1 MLKGAA
7 TARPLGMATVKMTTY
22 ATRPPPGRRPPT
34 ARGVRRV
41 RVRIHSVYS
50 VVVIPGTGSAAG
62 LPVCTQK
69 VVRLPGRSR
78 ARRPGAI
85 SHQHHQKFASSILR
99 APARIR
105 GRGAV
110 GVAYLKL
117 A

>member
-41 RVRIHSVYS
+41 RVRIYS
-50 VVVIPGTGSAAG
+50 VVVIRTGSAG

-85 SHQHHQKFASSILR
+85 SHQHHQKFASSIAILR
-99 APARIR
+99 ARADPRARRRRRRI
-105 GRGAV
+105 V
-110 GVAYLKL
+110 HT
-117 A
+117 